1 MKPRHTLFFATQI
14 VGCLTAVALTANA
27 APSPHTV
34 VHWGGGK
41 RSQWAV
47 REGDWKLIGNLQS
60 TAGDVLRAED
70 KRLFLTNLATD
81 PGERTNL
88 ARQHPEIVQRLSKLR
103 TDWLAAQKE
112 TAEES
117 AASQDKK
124 GNER

>member
-1 MKPRHTLFFATQI
+1 VKLLNADVDGRNIVPVIRSAT
-14 VGCLTAVALTANA
+14 

-60 TAGDVLRAED
+60 AAGDVLSAED
-70 KRLFLTNLATD
+70 KRLFLANLATD
-81 PGERTNL
+81 RGEKSNL
-88 ARQHPEIVQRLSKLR
+88 ARQHPEIVKRLSKLR
-103 TDWLAAQKE
+103 ADWLAGQKE
-112 TAEES
+112 TELES
-117 AASQDKK
+117 TPSQDAK